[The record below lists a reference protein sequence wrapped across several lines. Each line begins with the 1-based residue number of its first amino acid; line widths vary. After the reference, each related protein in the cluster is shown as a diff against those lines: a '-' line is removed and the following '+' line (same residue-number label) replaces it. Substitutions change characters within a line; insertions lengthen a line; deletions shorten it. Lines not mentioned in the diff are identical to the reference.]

1 MGEDRSWM
9 YNGWDVKGAHSDE
22 WVTKTRTFVDH
33 AFSLSKINKVW
44 CLCSRYQN
52 MRCFDMTTISM
63 HMCCHGFMP
72 HNEMWRFLGEYT
84 TPATKEEEEDDYNTR
99 VYRMDEM
106 VEATQPEFTKDPPIV
121 EVELFFKILKALEEP
136 MHEQIEVTLLA
147 SMTRLM
153 AIVLKYFFSNNFTTT
168 SSN

>member
-1 MGEDRSWM
+1 
-9 YNGWDVKGAHSDE
+9 
-22 WVTKTRTFVDH
+22 
-33 AFSLSKINKVW
+33 
-44 CLCSRYQN
+44 
-52 MRCFDMTTISM
+52 
-63 HMCCHGFMP
+63 
-72 HNEMWRFLGEYT
+72 MWRFLGEYT